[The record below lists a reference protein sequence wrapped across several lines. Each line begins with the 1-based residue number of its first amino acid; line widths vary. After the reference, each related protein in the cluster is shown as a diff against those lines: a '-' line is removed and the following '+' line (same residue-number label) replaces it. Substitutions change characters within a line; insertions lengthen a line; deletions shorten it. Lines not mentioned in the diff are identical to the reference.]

1 MHQGAL
7 FEKKQEA
14 LMNAAVN
21 VTKVVNAKVPPNY
34 RVGSEE
40 QTPIRGRKSPG

>member
-1 MHQGAL
+1 MHQETL

-14 LMNAAVN
+14 LMHAAVN
-21 VTKVVNAKVPPNY
+21 VTKVVNARVRRY

-40 QTPIRGRKSPG
+40 QTPIRGRESPG